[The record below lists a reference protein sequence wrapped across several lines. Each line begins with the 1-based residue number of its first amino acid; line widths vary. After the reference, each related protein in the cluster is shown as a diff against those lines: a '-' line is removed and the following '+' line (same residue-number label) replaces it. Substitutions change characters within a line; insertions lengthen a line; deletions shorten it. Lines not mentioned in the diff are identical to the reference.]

1 VQSASFK
8 DDGME
13 LTIFLKGIIVGFAMA
28 VPVGP
33 IGIMCIRKTLT
44 DGRLRGLM
52 IGLGASTADLLYGCI
67 AAFGL
72 TFISNVIATER
83 TWIRLVGGAF
93 LIFLGVRTFRARPV
107 DPKVPVNSSGM
118 LRSYLYTVFLT
129 LTNPTTIFAFIAVFA
144 ALGLGNE
151 LSIVSASSLG
161 IGVFIGSGLWFLFL
175 SSGVIFFRRKLDI
188 VGLRWV
194 NRIAGVL
201 IIISGVVAIV
211 SVL

>member
-1 VQSASFK
+1 
-8 DDGME
+8 ME
-13 LTIFLKGIIVGFAMA
+13 LTIFLKGILIGFAMA

-52 IGLGASTADLLYGCI
+52 IGLGAATADLLYACV

-72 TFISNVIATER
+72 TVVSNAIATER
-83 TWIRLVGGAF
+83 MWIRLVGGSF
-93 LIFLGVRTFRARPV
+93 LLFLGIRTFRARPA
-107 DPKVPVNSSGM
+107 DPKVPVTSSG
-118 LRSYLYTVFLT
+118 LLGSYLYTGFLT

-144 ALGLGNE
+144 ALGLGDE
-151 LSIVSASSLG
+151 LNIVSASTLV

-175 SSGVIFFRRKLDI
+175 SSGVIFFRKKLDI

>member
-1 VQSASFK
+1 
-8 DDGME
+8 ME
-13 LTIFLKGIIVGFAMA
+13 LTIFVKGILIGFAMA
-28 VPVGP
+28 IPVGP

-44 DGRLRGLM
+44 DGRLHGLM
-52 IGLGASTADLLYGCI
+52 IGLGAATADLLYGCI

-72 TFISNVIATER
+72 TIISNAIATER

-93 LIFLGVRTFRARPV
+93 LLFLGVRTFRAPPV

-118 LRSYLYTVFLT
+118 LRSYLYAVLLS

-144 ALGLGNE
+144 ALGLGNI
-151 LSIVSASSLG
+151 LSTVSASRLG

-175 SSGVIFFRRKLDI
+175 SSGVILFKKRLDI

-201 IIISGVVAIV
+201 IIISGVAAIV

>member
-1 VQSASFK
+1 
-8 DDGME
+8 ME
-13 LTIFLKGIIVGFAMA
+13 PAIFLKGIIIGFSMA

-33 IGIMCIRKTLT
+33 IGIMCIRKTLN

-52 IGLGASTADLLYGCI
+52 IGLGAATADLLYACV

-72 TFISNVIATER
+72 TVVSNAIVTER
-83 TWIRLVGGAF
+83 TWIRLVGGLF
-93 LIFLGVRTFRARPV
+93 LLFLGVRTFLAHPV
-107 DPKVPVNSSGM
+107 DPKVPVNSSGL
-118 LRSYLYTVFLT
+118 LRSYLSTGFLT

-151 LSIVSASSLG
+151 LNIVSASTLV

-175 SSGVIFFRRKLDI
+175 GSGVIFFRMKLDI
-188 VGLRWV
+188 TGLRWV

-201 IIISGVVAIV
+201 IIISGVIAIV